1 MKANVRSF
9 AAALLAAA
17 LSFGTLPVA
26 AQETNDSS
34 LADSTVISDS
44 EITSSAEDTSAD
56 TSVEESDDESSEEE
70 SSESSI
76 EEMPIDTGDD
86 SSASDSSSRSSSEE
100 SSDDSSDS
108 KENAEDYIDF
118 SKPVFDATDNTLTCT
133 FEILKE
139 TDGLAFDLNW
149 AGEKDGDA
157 AIDSTP
163 KSIKVNGSS
172 IRITP
177 DEKPADSD
185 GLVSVRYAF
194 SSEQVAALREGDKV
208 EFVFDVYAG
217 SENEKINTTSQVWVG
232 KKSSTSYNMF
242 TEQECNFEVTSEWK
256 KVEYNYDPSA
266 KTWTLNLTARVKPEK
281 LDILFT
287 STPADL
293 LKKDG
298 VVVKVDNKEIKNVTV
313 EEVKTGDDDF
323 SSETSGNTSS
333 KKALRVSLPDSA
345 VEDMTDSSKIFIV
358 FKTDADTNKKASVIA
373 DVDNGLHPVL
383 YETGE
388 FTITGT
394 PKTGHNYDE
403 SKQTWTAN
411 ITLQSKPS
419 EFILTFTQTT
429 GTCLGNVK
437 SVTLDG
443 KEVKPE
449 IKETTENKNKVYT
462 LTFSE
467 DDVKKMDVDSKI
479 SVVFGI
485 NPPSSGSVSEVIV
498 MNIKDGSI
506 DKNYTAKFDAKKAT
520 GTTTGGANTATNTGL
535 YAMIGVF
542 AAALVALVAFFFA
555 SKKKK
560 TN

>member
-44 EITSSAEDTSAD
+44 EITSSAEDTS
-56 TSVEESDDESSEEE
+56 VEESDDESSEE
-70 SSESSI
+70 SSDSSI

-86 SSASDSSSRSSSEE
+86 SSASDSSRSSSEE
-100 SSDDSSDS
+100 SSDDSSSSD
-108 KENAEDYIDF
+108 ENAEDYIDF
-118 SKPVFDATDNTLTCT
+118 SKPEFDATDNTLTFT

-149 AGEKDGDA
+149 VGAKGGDA
-157 AIDSTP
+157 AIDSNP
-163 KSIKVNGSS
+163 KITVNGKKFNL
-172 IRITP
+172 TP
-177 DEKPADSD
+177 DEKPADED
-185 GLVSVRYAF
+185 GRVSIRYAF
-194 SSEQVAALREGDKV
+194 SSEEVATLREGDKV

-232 KKSSTSYNMF
+232 KKSSSSYNMF
-242 TEQECNFEVTSEWK
+242 TEQEYGFEVTSEWK

-287 STPADL
+287 STPDDL

-323 SSETSGNTSS
+323 SSETSGSTSS

-345 VEDMTDSSKIFIV
+345 VDDMTDSSKISIV

-411 ITLQSKPS
+411 ITLQSKPT
-419 EFILTFTQTT
+419 EFILSFAQTS
-429 GTCLGNVK
+429 GDCLGNVK

-449 IKETTENKNKVYT
+449 IKETTENKNKVFT

-485 NPPSSGSVSEVIV
+485 NPPSSGTVKEVIV